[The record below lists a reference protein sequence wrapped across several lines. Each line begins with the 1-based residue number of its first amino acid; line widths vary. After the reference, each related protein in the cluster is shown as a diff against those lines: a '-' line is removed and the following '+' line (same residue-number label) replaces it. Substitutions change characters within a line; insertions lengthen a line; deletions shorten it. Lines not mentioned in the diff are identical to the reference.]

1 MTAFDPSTMGDKAL
15 MAFLIELDRRARHV
29 QKLPEFEI
37 KNGDT
42 VLVARNMPE
51 MRHAAL
57 HRYHLPDDYWSAY
70 AEAQK
75 RELI

>member
-15 MAFLIELDRRARHV
+15 MAFLIELDRRARAV
-29 QKLPEFEI
+29 QKMPEHEI

-42 VLVARNMPE
+42 VLVARNCPLND
-51 MRHAAL
+51 HAAL
-57 HRYHLPDDYWSAY
+57 HRYHLPDDYWAAY